1 MGQYSALSDD
11 FIIIAVSKAIVNS
24 KTEKVEK
31 YRRISRVVIRGQCLH
46 RPLLFDFSKPGAH
59 PWERRGASR
68 KMQRLYEKSKKPA
81 ETFVS
86 TGSVW
91 SGRRGSNSLP
101 PPWQGGALP
110 DELRPHKKITENLF
124 GDFFVG
130 CPSPT

>member
-1 MGQYSALSDD
+1 MPAPSRKGAYFLILVSRALTLGEGEGPANVDGKDGTHSSSPDYTAPPGQ
-11 FIIIAVSKAIVNS
+11 
-24 KTEKVEK
+24 
-31 YRRISRVVIRGQCLH
+31 
-46 RPLLFDFSKPGAH
+46 
-59 PWERRGASR
+59 
-68 KMQRLYEKSKKPA
+68 KMQRFSVFMKKSKKPA

-91 SGRRGSNSLP
+91 SGRRGSTSLP